1 MNRRPEGPGRGR
13 KVPAID
19 RGELRDLLATLLEI
33 PSPTGYTD
41 RIVHF
46 VGGWLEDL
54 GVDFELTRRGAI
66 RTNLPGRTSSPD
78 RAVISHLDTL
88 GAQVKLLKDN
98 GRLEVVPIGHWS
110 ARFAEGAR
118 VTLFTDT
125 GPRRGTV
132 LPLKA
137 SGHTYNEEID
147 IQPNAW
153 TNVEVRVDERVSNA
167 ADLAA
172 AGFQIGDFIAFDSN
186 PEMTPAGFVNARHLD
201 DKAGVA
207 VMLSAL
213 KALVRSGQELPVDCH
228 FLFAISEEVGSGA
241 SAILHGD
248 VAELVA
254 VDNGTPA
261 PGQNSTEF
269 DVVVGMADSTGPFDY
284 HLTHLLLRL
293 AAQHRIPHKRDIF
306 RHYRCDAAS
315 ALEAGND
322 IRTALVTFGVD
333 ASHGHERTH
342 LEGLHQL
349 ARLLVVYALSPPAVA
364 RDRSELASIE
374 GFPHQPF
381 GPAEGPPL
389 DGTEPPRER
398 RSKPR
403 PAPVKGT

>member
-1 MNRRPEGPGRGR
+1 VSRAPQVAGRTRRM
-13 KVPAID
+13 PAID
-19 RGELRDLLATLLEI
+19 RSELRDLLITLLEI

-66 RTNLPGRTSSPD
+66 RTNLGGRTASPD

-118 VTLFTDT
+118 VTVFTDT

-137 SGHTYNEEID
+137 SGHTFNEEID
-147 IQPNAW
+147 TQPNAW
-153 TNVEVRVDERVSNA
+153 PNVEVRVDERVA
-167 ADLAA
+167 TVAELAA
-172 AGFQIGDFIAFDSN
+172 AGFQVGDFIAFDAR
-186 PEMTPAGFVNARHLD
+186 PEITPAGFVNSRHLD

-213 KALVRSGQELPVDCH
+213 KALVRAGAELPLDCH

-269 DVVVGMADSTGPFDY
+269 DVTIGMADSTGPFDY

-293 AAQHRIPHKRDIF
+293 AAEHNVPHKRDIF

-333 ASHGHERTH
+333 ASHGYERTH

-364 RDRSELASIE
+364 RDRAELASME

-381 GPAEGPPL
+381 GPAPDGPPWEAA
-389 DGTEPPRER
+389 TPRRER
-398 RSKPR
+398 RSRPR
-403 PAPVKGT
+403 NGS